1 MQVCV
6 RMCKCVR
13 ASSRA
18 VKSIDLFVWSIRK
31 LICGRG
37 WKTTPKL
44 NLGSDIFLFVESF
57 ISVPQTTENSALC
70 LKTFLFL
77 QGFSVCLCVCRR
89 WSVVGRSWTTAWRMS
104 FTFVVWTPGYLFF
117 SWSATLWWRSAT
129 QESHRYTHMCTHAH
143 THANWSWLANFLSD
157 ELFLTCLITQ
167 TMKTD
172 GGQIAFNGCSLLK
185 CCSCSKKKYYLGIW
199 LALCHS
205 L

>member
-44 NLGSDIFLFVESF
+44 NLGSDFFLFVESF

-77 QGFSVCLCVCRR
+77 QGFSVCVCAGDGPSWGDLGRQHGGWVLPSSSGRR
-89 WSVVGRSWTTAWRMS
+89 AICSSVDLLHYGGDQQLRNPTGTHTCARM
-104 FTFVVWTPGYLFF
+104 
-117 SWSATLWWRSAT
+117 
-129 QESHRYTHMCTHAH
+129 H
-143 THANWSWLANFLSD
+143 TR
-157 ELFLTCLITQ
+157 TQ
-167 TMKTD
+167 T
-172 GGQIAFNGCSLLK
+172 GPGLPISFQINCS
-185 CCSCSKKKYYLGIW
+185 
-199 LALCHS
+199 
-205 L
+205 

>member
-143 THANWSWLANFLSD
+143 THTRKLVLACQFPFRLIVLNMSD
-157 ELFLTCLITQ
+157 HTNYENRWRSNSF
-167 TMKTD
+167 
-172 GGQIAFNGCSLLK
+172 
-185 CCSCSKKKYYLGIW
+185 
-199 LALCHS
+199 
-205 L
+205 

>member
-44 NLGSDIFLFVESF
+44 NLGSDFFLFVESF

-70 LKTFLFL
+70 LKTFLFFTRLFCLFVCVQEMVRRGEILDDSMEDEFYLRRLDAGLFVL
-77 QGFSVCLCVCRR
+77 QLICYIMVEISNSGIPQV
-89 WSVVGRSWTTAWRMS
+89 
-104 FTFVVWTPGYLFF
+104 
-117 SWSATLWWRSAT
+117 
-129 QESHRYTHMCTHAH
+129 HTHVHACTHARKLVLACQFPFRLIVLNMSDH
-143 THANWSWLANFLSD
+143 TNYENRWRSNSF
-157 ELFLTCLITQ
+157 
-167 TMKTD
+167 
-172 GGQIAFNGCSLLK
+172 
-185 CCSCSKKKYYLGIW
+185 
-199 LALCHS
+199 
-205 L
+205 